1 MGKLLADQSIWGSPA
16 PKTSTRR
23 RARNNFAAEVF
34 DFAWTFDGEVLDS
47 QSQSLPQP
55 VRGGDVGDDIA
66 TSTLRVPA
74 SSTTQ
79 AEKIRD
85 LRLSTAVV
93 TPNDDGVNDLLEIEY
108 ALLGLP
114 RTVAARLNIYA
125 LDGRKVSTL
134 SVGAQKSGLQRIRWD
149 GRDANGAL
157 LPTGLYLLGLEV
169 EGEAAVIKRLI
180 PVGLAY

>member
-1 MGKLLADQSIWGSPA
+1 MDEFLADQSIWGSPA

-34 DFAWTFDGEVLDS
+34 DFAWTFDGEVLDT

-55 VRGGDVGDDIA
+55 VRGGDVGGDIA
-66 TSTLRVPA
+66 TGTLRVLA

-108 ALLGLP
+108 TLLGLP
-114 RTVAARLNIYA
+114 RTVAARLNIHA
-125 LDGRKVSTL
+125 LDGRKVATL
-134 SVGAQKSGLQRIRWD
+134 AAGAQKSGLQRIRWD
-149 GRDANGAL
+149 GRDNSGAL

>member
-1 MGKLLADQSIWGSPA
+1 MI
-16 PKTSTRR
+16 RVV
-23 RARNNFAAEVF
+23 FAAEVF
-34 DFAWTFDGEVLDS
+34 DFAWTFDGQVLDS

-55 VRGGDVGDDIA
+55 VQSGDVGGDIA
-66 TSTLRVPA
+66 TNTLRVLA
-74 SSTTQ
+74 STSQ

-85 LRLSTAVV
+85 LRLSTAVI

-114 RTVAARLNIYA
+114 RTVATRLNIHA
-125 LDGRKVSTL
+125 LDGRKVAILAAGS
-134 SVGAQKSGLQRIRWD
+134 QKSGLQRIRWD
-149 GRDANGAL
+149 GRDDSGAL

-169 EGEAAVIKRLI
+169 EGEAEVIKRLI

>member
-1 MGKLLADQSIWGSPA
+1 MGKLLADQSIWRSPA

-66 TSTLRVPA
+66 TSTLRVLA

-114 RTVAARLNIYA
+114 RTVAVRLNIHA
-125 LDGRKVSTL
+125 LDGRKVATL

-157 LPTGLYLLGLEV
+157 LPTASTCSGWKSRG
-169 EGEAAVIKRLI
+169 R
-180 PVGLAY
+180 PR